1 MFALI
6 ISFIKLCVNRLW
18 VFISI
23 FFYFLLYVQK
33 KHYFKNNTFY

>member
-23 FFYFLLYVQK
+23 FFISYYMCRK